1 MDTLQFVEA
10 LFPFLDSL
18 SKVNLRPD
26 TKVKLKKVREDVDKL
41 IKEENERDSKEDA
54 AAEKLAAKKKKEEE
68 RMSKLSASEQ
78 KKVLER
84 ERKRAIKKSQGKV
97 QKK

>member
-1 MDTLQFVEA
+1 MDT
-10 LFPFLDSL
+10 
-18 SKVNLRPD
+18 
-26 TKVKLKKVREDVDKL
+26 L

-54 AAEKLAAKKKKEEE
+54 AAEKLAAKRKKEDE